1 MGRGT
6 IEVRTLAFV
15 LGIAVAVGSAG
26 CQKLYGGKSERL
38 KTPEKKKKPPEPP
51 EEVVVVKY
59 VEDCVADF
67 RGDPARA
74 RPQPAMAN
82 QLVGEG
88 ETALLSS
95 TKAKDPSSQ
104 AELIRLSIDK
114 FRNALIK
121 DPYNHEA
128 TLQLAIAYDK
138 VLRKG
143 CALAMLKRLATL
155 ETNPKY
161 AKGAKLAADR
171 VTDNAQWFKGY
182 RKDAVSAV
190 GR

>member
-15 LGIAVAVGSAG
+15 LGIALAVGSTG
-26 CQKLYGGKSERL
+26 CQKLYGGKSEKL
-38 KTPEKKKKPPEPP
+38 KTPDKKKRPPEPP
-51 EEVVVVKY
+51 EQEIVVKY
-59 VEDCVADF
+59 VEDCAADF
-67 RGDPARA
+67 RGDPAKA

-95 TKAKDPSSQ
+95 KKAKDPTSQ
-104 AELIRLSIDK
+104 AELIRVSIDK

-128 TLQLAIAYDK
+128 TLQLALAYDK

-182 RKDAVSAV
+182 RKDAVAAV